1 MNSAVPSMYRN
12 AVKELMESKAMRRL
26 AGFQNRERQLLPAGS
41 EPDYAPQKH
50 SSPFSLGYM
59 TTTNASYPSCTA
71 DAHTCGVHMKP
82 RSCWRQPTTWAQPW
96 SAIPTEIPL
105 TFHLASVPS
114 LLSHFNSKKGGYLVL
129 RELGLVMEFLP
140 GAMVLILSAVLTHYN
155 SMIQEGAT
163 RYSFTQ
169 YAAGSLFSY
178 IYNGMKSDREVV
190 QDPDFEANE
199 ALRHS
204 AAQ

>member
-50 SSPFSLGYM
+50 SSPFSLGYT

-82 RSCWRQPTTWAQPW
+82 RSCRRRPTTWAQPR
-96 SAIPTEIPL
+96 SAVPTEIPL
-105 TFHLASVPS
+105 TFHSASVPS
-114 LLSHFNSKKGGYLVL
+114 WRSVTSTPRKAVIWCRESWASLWSFPQEQRSSSRPQFSHITIRRFRKEKPGIPSPNMLQDLSFPTSI
-129 RELGLVMEFLP
+129 ME
-140 GAMVLILSAVLTHYN
+140 
-155 SMIQEGAT
+155 
-163 RYSFTQ
+163 
-169 YAAGSLFSY
+169 
-178 IYNGMKSDREVV
+178 
-190 QDPDFEANE
+190 
-199 ALRHS
+199 
-204 AAQ
+204 